1 MKEPRT
7 WGGSPDS
14 EMDVF
19 QICLLGLFDLGQR
32 CQSLRAGV
40 GWIVKSE
47 VPGLNGFIS
56 NMRKLGSGDVT
67 LCVTQGLRMGTFGG
81 PFDLSLQPHRPSS
94 CSLVSRRLEENPG
107 VLPTLGGLTG
117 SITPS
122 LKPQTHCPVSPTV
135 DSAPLATVMPVNH
148 ITFQIHSWSLLV
160 RAALT
165 SAPKTDSCSHVRLFM
180 AITNT

>member
-1 MKEPRT
+1 
-7 WGGSPDS
+7 
-14 EMDVF
+14 MDVS
-19 QICLLGLFDLGQR
+19 QVCLLGLFDLGQR

-47 VPGLNGFIS
+47 TPVFNGFIS

-67 LCVTQGLRMGTFGG
+67 LWVTQGLHMGTFGG

-94 CSLVSRRLEENPG
+94 CSLCVSRGLEENPG

-117 SITPS
+117 SITPP
-122 LKPQTHCPVSPTV
+122 LKPQAHRPVSPTV
-135 DSAPLATVMPVNH
+135 DSAPLATAMSVNR

-165 SAPKTDSCSHVRLFM
+165 SAPKTDSCSHVRLFV